1 MDLTKQEDI
10 GVRREVAHTVARL
23 AADASCREKI
33 LQFGIIP
40 ILVKM
45 TSATDLDTATGR

>member
-1 MDLTKQEDI
+1 M
-10 GVRREVAHTVARL
+10 ARL

-40 ILVKM
+40 ILVTM
-45 TSATDLDTATGR
+45 SAALDLDTATGR